1 MTLEEEIA
9 QLYISAFKDL
19 QKYIKQAKNP
29 AKRNYWIAVARSM
42 DKKIDKK
49 VKELIEKKFYPE
61 YDKQMAEME
70 KILTESGVPEGFG
83 VTYYGAVE
91 KVAENLTQ
99 NIDKLKVVVGRRT
112 QDFWREAQL
121 IETGEKWASGE
132 SWATMKDKLVQRIK
146 DAGYLD
152 FVDKSGRK
160 WDLDSYASM
169 VARTVTKQ
177 AATAAT
183 VDACGRHDHDLVQVS
198 SHGTDCPICKPLEG
212 QIFSLSGNNPKY
224 PKWEYQ
230 IPAHP
235 NCKHVITPYIELEE
249 VKKEAVGAM
258 EKFKQTQEV
267 PQAPVVQTGGGILK
281 KPPPDTPRRG
291 HVSDKLSEEDGISL
305 LIKDAKAKGVKLTHD
320 EAKDIFYAVG
330 RWSGKEYKPIR
341 DYQEIGD
348 AFSSNKEFLEQIR
361 NDAER
366 LEKFIQLSPK
376 YKQEMIFRGVN
387 LDRDVNPLE
396 MFKVGDIISQHGTS
410 SWSTREDIA
419 EGFAGRGGENG
430 VLFVLKKNQTG
441 VSITHISRFGEKEA
455 EVIMSKDARYKVL
468 SVERNRMGFIE
479 VLLEEVFSE

>member
-1 MTLEEEIA
+1 MTLEETIA

-49 VKELIEKKFYPE
+49 VKELIEKRFYPE

-70 KILTESGVPEGFG
+70 KMLTEGGVPEGFG
-83 VTYYGAVE
+83 VTYYGAVK

-121 IETGEKWASGE
+121 IETGEKWATGA
-132 SWATMKDKLVQRIK
+132 SWKTMKNKLVQRIK

-152 FVDKSGRK
+152 FVDRSGRK

-177 AATAAT
+177 AAAAAT

-212 QIFSLSGNNPKY
+212 QIFSLSGNDPRY
-224 PKWEYQ
+224 PRWNYQ

-235 NCKHVITPYIELEE
+235 NCKHVIAPYVDLTE
-249 VKKEAVGAM
+249 VKRAASEVM
-258 EKFKQTQEV
+258 EKFKQAQKV
-267 PQAPVVQTGGGILK
+267 SQAPTQTGGGILK
-281 KPPPDTPRRG
+281 KPSPEVPRRG

-305 LIKDAKAKGVKLTHD
+305 LIKDARARGVKLSHE
-320 EAKDIFYAVG
+320 EAKDIYYSVG
-330 RWSGKEYKPIR
+330 RWSGKEYRQIR
-341 DYQEIGD
+341 AYQELGD
-348 AFSSNKEFLEQIR
+348 AFSSNKEFLEETR
-361 NDAER
+361 HKSEC

-376 YKQEMIFRGVN
+376 YKEEMIFRGIN
-387 LDRDVNPLE
+387 LDKDDKPLE

-410 SWSTREDIA
+410 SWSSREDIA
-419 EGFAGRGGENG
+419 EGFAGREGENG

-441 VSITHISRFGEKEA
+441 VSITHISRFGEKEG
-455 EVIMSKDARYKVL
+455 EIIMSKDARYRVL
-468 SVERNRMGFIE
+468 SVEKTIRGFVE
-479 VLLEEVFSE
+479 VLLEEVFGE